1 MFEMKLPKI
10 REDVDESLVVIWFVS
25 AGDSVKKGDRLL
37 EVQTE
42 KEVTEIESERDGVI
56 KEIKVK
62 RGESA
67 KVGEVLVLI
76 GEDGKDKEPEEQKL
90 VEAAAEQEKTGKKPA
105 AKRKGQKPEEQEI
118 VEKIEKPAEEKAQ
131 ESVQETPRVAPG
143 LRKLARELGVG
154 LENVTGTGRN
164 GKITEEDI
172 RGAHAGAGE
181 PKAAEKPPAKDE
193 TAATDEKTTK
203 DEIPAKDEASETVEA
218 AAAAEDSGAPGG
230 MAEAEGGNGQG
241 TAGVEPSENIIPL
254 TGTRGVIARRMT
266 QSLQQSAQLTEMA
279 WADVTKLEAKKEKL
293 GEGAGWTALFGKAVA
308 HALQN
313 HPALNAHISE
323 NGIKLKKTVDLGF
336 AIDTENGLLV
346 ASVPR
351 ANEGTASE
359 LHQKLSE
366 LAEKARNGKLS
377 KEESSGSSF
386 TVTSLG
392 GYSVQFFT
400 PIINPPETAILG
412 IGKIEDYLVMEG
424 RKVRVRRRVP
434 LSLTVDHRAIDGAP
448 AAKFLDELIRLLEK
462 PKRFLEK
469 KEK

>member
-25 AGDSVKKGDRLL
+25 AGDTVKKGDRLL

-67 KVGEVLVLI
+67 KVDEVLVLI
-76 GEDGKDKEPEEQKL
+76 GEDGKEKEAEEQKL
-90 VEAAAEQEKTGKKPA
+90 VEAAAEPDKTGKKPA
-105 AKRKGQKPEEQEI
+105 AKRKGKKPEEQEI
-118 VEKIEKPAEEKAQ
+118 VGKIEKPAEEKAQ
-131 ESVQETPRVAPG
+131 ETVQETVQETPRVAPG
-143 LRKLARELGVG
+143 LRKLARELGVD
-154 LENVTGTGRN
+154 LENVKGTGRN

-172 RGAHAGAGE
+172 RGAGAGE
-181 PKAAEKPPAKDE
+181 PEAAEKSSAKDE
-193 TAATDEKTTK
+193 TSATDE
-203 DEIPAKDEASETVEA
+203 ASATVEDA
-218 AAAAEDSGAPGG
+218 ATTEDSGSPGG
-230 MAEAEGGNGQG
+230 LAKADGGKAQE
-241 TAGVEPSENIIPL
+241 TAGAEPSENIIPL

-323 NGIKLKKTVDLGF
+323 NGIQLKKTVDLGF

-359 LHQKLSE
+359 LHQKLGE
-366 LAEKARNGKLS
+366 LAEKARSGKLS

-392 GYSVQFFT
+392 GHSVQFFT